1 MEGLDQEFKLA
12 IEETQELAGKAA
24 TYSLLRSG
32 KPSKMDIKA
41 TQYYRFQVNQR
52 IEHIQEMMEVLPFKT
67 NAFYLWKMHK
77 NILTV
82 LSIILSS
89 ENLEERLQ
97 GLQNYH
103 KVLEKF
109 KNETSYLYWKEYIST
124 NGTMK
129 PIGG

>member
-1 MEGLDQEFKLA
+1 
-12 IEETQELAGKAA
+12 
-24 TYSLLRSG
+24 
-32 KPSKMDIKA
+32 MDIKA

>member
-52 IEHIQEMMEVLPFKT
+52 IEHPNGSKHNSKQWESWRKTSGTSKLP
-67 NAFYLWKMHK
+67 
-77 NILTV
+77 
-82 LSIILSS
+82 
-89 ENLEERLQ
+89 
-97 GLQNYH
+97 
-103 KVLEKF
+103 
-109 KNETSYLYWKEYIST
+109 
-124 NGTMK
+124 
-129 PIGG
+129 